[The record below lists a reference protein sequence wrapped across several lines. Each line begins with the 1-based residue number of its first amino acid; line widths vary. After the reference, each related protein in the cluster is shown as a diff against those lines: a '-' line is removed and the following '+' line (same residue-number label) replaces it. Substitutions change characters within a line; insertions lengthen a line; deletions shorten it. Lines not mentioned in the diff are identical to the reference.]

1 MSLTAI
7 ATAIANLMIDAANG
21 LASPLELLLLMTLFV
36 LAVSFFS
43 GILTLLSS
51 AVNGLTTKLASKQA
65 KN

>member
-7 ATAIANLMIDAANG
+7 ATTIANLMIDAANG
-21 LASPLELLLLMTLFV
+21 LASPLELLLLITLFNIEI
-36 LAVSFFS
+36 SFYS
-43 GILTLLSS
+43 GMLTLLSS